1 MLVCNGRN
9 LFLFPVEAKMR
20 ASGLAQAALDTPE
33 KLEQPRIYPVV
44 AKDTAWGAPD
54 TPVER

>member
-1 MLVCNGRN
+1 
-9 LFLFPVEAKMR
+9 MR